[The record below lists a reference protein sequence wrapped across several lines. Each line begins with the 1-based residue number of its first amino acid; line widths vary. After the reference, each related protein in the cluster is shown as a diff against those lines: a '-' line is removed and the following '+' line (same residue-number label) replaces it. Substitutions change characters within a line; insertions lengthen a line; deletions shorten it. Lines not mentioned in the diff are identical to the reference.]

1 MAKED
6 SQPGLADMIQRMQ
19 APFMTNGA
27 VGAPMERFLA
37 MQGTLLKEAEIF
49 TRHWFERRHDAIETA
64 MEALNQMNSSGVAA
78 PADAARVI
86 ADWQRGCLERLSAD
100 AQEWSECC
108 MRGAAA
114 ATTAQVDAA
123 TKAADQPEAEKTQG
137 KAGAKPGAG
146 HATPV

>member
-6 SQPGLADMIQRMQ
+6 SQPGLTELIQRMQ

-27 VGAPMERFLA
+27 VGAPMERFLV

-64 MEALNQMNSSGVAA
+64 MEALNQMNSSGFAA
-78 PADAARVI
+78 PTEAVRVI
-86 ADWQRGCLERLSAD
+86 ADWQRGCLARLSAD

-114 ATTAQVDAA
+114 ATTAQADAA
-123 TKAADQPEAEKTQG
+123 TRAADQPEAEKAQG
-137 KAGAKPGAG
+137 KTAAKPRAG
-146 HATPV
+146 HTTPV